1 MNQPHSAMDT
11 LSPIVVTG
19 SGRSGTT
26 WLLDIL
32 GHDRSVRPIFEPLHF
47 KNVPN
52 TRHLWGLYLRAD
64 ESHQELESFLQK
76 VFYHRADRAWFSWM
90 TCRVDWD
97 TPLWK
102 RPRAYRNGL
111 KYWRPYAARRAIKF
125 IKASLMLPWL
135 QQRFPSKMIYIT
147 RHPCAVLS
155 SRQEM
160 GWGGNPLRFLEQ
172 QHLAED
178 FLDEHRPWLE
188 QAEGSLFKKL
198 TLVWCIEN
206 LVPQRQIHSGELDV
220 HWTTYE
226 DLVLKTEETLH
237 HILEFIDFHPA
248 NRNAIVSQA
257 IASLGA
263 AKEERLSKWKA
274 HLDSDQ
280 IRFIMESAERFGL
293 KF

>member
-1 MNQPHSAMDT
+1 MNQSHSAIEP
-11 LSPIVVTG
+11 LAPIVVTG

-26 WLLDIL
+26 WLLDL
-32 GHDRSVRPIFEPLHF
+32 LAHDRTIRPIFEPLHF
-47 KNVPN
+47 KNVPR
-52 TRHLWGLYLRAD
+52 TRQLWGLYLRAN
-64 ESHQELESFLQK
+64 EAHEELESFLHK

-102 RPRAYRNGL
+102 LPRAYRTGL
-111 KYWRPYAARRAIKF
+111 KYWRPHASRRAIKF
-125 IKASLMLPWL
+125 IKASLMLPWM

-155 SRQEM
+155 SRKEM

-178 FLDEHRPWLE
+178 FLSEHRSWIE
-188 QAEGSLFKKL
+188 QAEDSLFKKL
-198 TLVWCIEN
+198 VLVWCIEN
-206 LVPQRQIHSGELDV
+206 LVPQAQIQSGELDV
-220 HWTTYE
+220 HWATYE

-237 HILEFIDFHPA
+237 RMLEFIDFPMA
-248 NRNAIVSQA
+248 NRDAVVSHA
-257 IASLGA
+257 AASLGT

-274 HLDSDQ
+274 HLDSEQ
-280 IRFIMESAERFGL
+280 VGFIMESTERFGL

>member
-1 MNQPHSAMDT
+1 MNLPHSATDA
-11 LSPIVVTG
+11 LSPIVVAG

-26 WLLDIL
+26 WLLDL
-32 GHDRSVRPIFEPLHF
+32 LLHDPNIRPVFEPLHF

-64 ESHQELESFLQK
+64 EQHHELETFLHK
-76 VFYHRADRAWFSWM
+76 VFYDRADQAWWSWM

-102 RPRAYRNGL
+102 RPQAYRNGL
-111 KYWRPYAARRAIKF
+111 KYWRPRASRRAIKF
-125 IKASLMLPWL
+125 IKASLMLAWM
-135 QQRFPSKMIYIT
+135 QQRFPSKVIYIT

-172 QHLAED
+172 QPLAED
-178 FLDEHRPWLE
+178 FLSEHRRWIE
-188 QAEGSLFKKL
+188 QAEDSLFKKL

-206 LVPQRQIHSGELDV
+206 LVPQRQIQSGELDV

-226 DLVLKTEETLH
+226 DLVLRTEDALQG
-237 HILEFIDFHPA
+237 ILEFIDFPKDLRA
-248 NRNAIVSQA
+248 NVVAQA
-257 IASLGA
+257 TASLGTS
-263 AKEERLSKWKA
+263 KENRLSKWKA
-274 HLDSDQ
+274 HLSSEQ
-280 IRFIMESAERFGL
+280 VRYIMESAERFGL
-293 KF
+293 NF